1 MEAAAVTAAAAAPP
15 PSPRGDAEGAGH
27 EGRGGRKVRE
37 TKADRKGQRRLR
49 KARLTLLRLD
59 GVQTVDHPTQHL
71 LIANGGL
78 GNGVARATLL
88 ELMGAQGH
96 LEALETPRGRPYA
109 FASFSRV
116 HEAQGARRKLDGC
129 SVPSAVATTPVTLH
143 LCYVE
148 RVPRQ
153 ESCTEALPPGLKL
166 IPDCVSSEYEDQ
178 LLSCLDWGKQ
188 QPTAQQ
194 SLKHRCVQHFGY
206 EFRYDN
212 NNVDKDKP
220 LDRGVPTMC
229 DELTDKCLSAG
240 YIQHRPN
247 QLTVNQ
253 YQPGQGIP
261 PHIDTHSAFEDG
273 IMSLSLGASTV
284 MEFRHPDGSHAS
296 VLLPRRSL
304 LVMAG
309 ESRYLWSHGIT
320 PRKFDVVPA
329 PPPPPGDGAEGPQG
343 PTLAQRGVRTSFTFR
358 TVRRE
363 PCRCRYP
370 SVCDSQAEQQN
381 LQTPSSRSPT
391 NEPLAST
398 TGMTT
403 SGATHSGP
411 SEESRGP
418 DQVARAVAT
427 ERVEAAAFSH
437 PARSVDAEDDDD
449 DEEEGDAAQR
459 LEAEHVH
466 RVYEQI
472 AGHFSSTRHSPWPR
486 VAAFVRGLRPG
497 ALVCDVGCGNGKYLG
512 LAEESYVFGCDRS
525 AGLVGICEQRGFQ
538 ALVCDA
544 LALPVRT
551 GACDACLSI
560 AVIHHLSTQ
569 ERRLEALRELLRI
582 LRPGGRALVYVWALE
597 QQYRQARSKY
607 LKPKHGETVGG
618 GTGPQPVV
626 GVGET
631 ADDEKGTSS
640 TPTNGVK
647 SPCDD
652 VAESSRPAE
661 PAPVP
666 PEPRRDPGMPT
677 RGHLPVHTN
686 RTPFRAQDVL
696 VPWHHRRQGET
707 PGPPE
712 RACEEAPIYH
722 RYYHVFREGELEALC
737 ARLDGARVLES
748 YYDQGNWCVV
758 VEKC

>member
-381 LQTPSSRSPT
+381 LQTPSSR
-391 NEPLAST
+391 N
-398 TGMTT
+398 
-403 SGATHSGP
+403 
-411 SEESRGP
+411 
-418 DQVARAVAT
+418 
-427 ERVEAAAFSH
+427 
-437 PARSVDAEDDDD
+437 
-449 DEEEGDAAQR
+449 AAQR

>member
-1 MEAAAVTAAAAAPP
+1 
-15 PSPRGDAEGAGH
+15 EGAGH
-27 EGRGGRKVRE
+27 ERGGRKVRE
-37 TKADRKGQRRLR
+37 TKADRKGERRRR

-59 GVQTVDHPTQHL
+59 GVQTVDHATQHL

-78 GNGVARATLL
+78 GNGVARTTLL

-116 HEAQGARRKLDGC
+116 HEAEGARRKLDGC
-129 SVPSAVATTPVTLH
+129 SVSSAVATTPVTLH
-143 LCYVE
+143 LCHVE
-148 RVPRQ
+148 RGEYS

-178 LLSCLDWGKQ
+178 LLSCLDWSRR

-229 DELTDKCLSAG
+229 DELVDKCLSAG

-329 PPPPPGDGAEGPQG
+329 PLPPPGDGAEGPQG
-343 PTLAQRGVRTSFTFR
+343 STLAQRGVRTSFTFR

-370 SVCDSQAEQQN
+370 SVCDSQ
-381 LQTPSSRSPT
+381 
-391 NEPLAST
+391 
-398 TGMTT
+398 
-403 SGATHSGP
+403 
-411 SEESRGP
+411 
-418 DQVARAVAT
+418 
-427 ERVEAAAFSH
+427 
-437 PARSVDAEDDDD
+437 DAEDDDD
-449 DEEEGDAAQR
+449 DDDEEEEEGDAAQR
-459 LEAEHVH
+459 LETEHVH

-472 AGHFSSTRHSPWPR
+472 ADHFSSTRHSPWPR

-512 LAEESYVFGCDRS
+512 LAEGSYVFGCDRS

-560 AVIHHLSTQ
+560 AIIHHLSTE
-569 ERRLEALRELLRI
+569 ERRLKALRELLRI

-597 QQYRQARSKY
+597 QKYRQARSKY
-607 LKPKHGETVGG
+607 LKPKH
-618 GTGPQPVV
+618 V

-631 ADDEKGTSS
+631 ADHEKGTSS

-661 PAPVP
+661 PAPAP
-666 PEPRRDPGMPT
+666 PEPRRAPGMPT

-707 PGPPE
+707 PGQPE
-712 RACEEAPIYH
+712 RACEEAPVYH

-737 ARLDGARVLES
+737 ARLDGARVLLS

>member
-1 MEAAAVTAAAAAPP
+1 MEAAAVTATVPP
-15 PSPRGDAEGAGH
+15 PSPRGDAEEAGH

-109 FASFSRV
+109 FASFSSV

-129 SVPSAVATTPVTLH
+129 SVSSAVATAPVTLH
-143 LCYVE
+143 LCHVE

-178 LLSCLDWGKQ
+178 LLSCLDWGRQ

-220 LDRGVPTMC
+220 LDRGVPAMC

-329 PPPPPGDGAEGPQG
+329 PPPPPPGDGAEGPQG

-381 LQTPSSRSPT
+381 LQTPSSRSPI
-391 NEPLAST
+391 NEPLPST
-398 TGMTT
+398 AGMTT
-403 SGATHSGP
+403 SGATHLGP

-418 DQVARAVAT
+418 DQVTRAVAT

-437 PARSVDAEDDDD
+437 PARSVDAEDDEEKE
-449 DEEEGDAAQR
+449 EEEGDAAQR
-459 LEAEHVH
+459 LETEHVH

-486 VAAFVRGLRPG
+486 VAAFVQGLRPG

-512 LAEESYVFGCDRS
+512 LAKGSYVFGCDRS

-569 ERRLEALRELLRI
+569 DRRLEALRELLRI

-631 ADDEKGTSS
+631 ADDEKGTSC

-712 RACEEAPIYH
+712 RACEEAPVYH

-758 VEKC
+758 VEKY